1 MDWKFNDKIYY
12 SHGKTNS
19 CDKLI
24 AIYSN
29 LNICIKIKVNNNDT
43 SVLILEA
50 TIDGSDYLLIN
61 LYNANTE
68 REQLTKLKNINKL
81 LKDFEDFHDEKV
93 IFAGHFNL
101 IFDKNL
107 KSVEGSPL
115 IKKHSLSKIIKI
127 TKLLVCEIFGEYVIL
142 IKKLLTFQQKHF
154 TGIIQWRLD

>member
-12 SHGKTNS
+12 SHDTTNS
-19 CDKLI
+19 CDELI

-29 LNICIKIKVNNNDT
+29 LNICIKIKVNNND
-43 SVLILEA
+43 SWVLILEA

-68 REQLTKLKNINKL
+68 REQLTKLKNLNKL
-81 LKDFEDFHDEKV
+81 LKDFEDFQDEKV

-107 KSVEGSPL
+107 ESVEGSPL
-115 IKKHSLSKIIKI
+115 IKKHSISKIIKI
-127 TKLLVCEIFGEYVIL
+127 NNTFSLWDIWRVCNPH
-142 IKKLLTFQQKHF
+142 KKLLTFQQKHF